1 MLRDAEEFAEQ
12 DREAKEKIDAK
23 NSLDSYLHQTKSSI
37 DDPEKL
43 ANKISETDK
52 KTVKEALKE
61 AEDWMNENKDAE
73 KEDFLNS

>member
-61 AEDWMNENKDAE
+61 AEDWMNDNKDAE
-73 KEDFLNS
+73 KEDFEE

>member
-43 ANKISETDK
+43 ANKISESDK

-73 KEDFLNS
+73 KEDFEE

>member
-73 KEDFLNS
+73 KEDFEE

>member
-1 MLRDAEEFAEQ
+1 MLRDAKEFAGQ

-43 ANKISETDK
+43 ANKVSESDK

-73 KEDFLNS
+73 KEDFEE

>member
-43 ANKISETDK
+43 ANKISESDK

-61 AEDWMNENKDAE
+61 AEDWMNDNKDAE
-73 KEDFLNS
+73 KEDFEE

>member
-43 ANKISETDK
+43 ANKVSESDK

>member
-52 KTVKEALKE
+52 KTVKEELKE
-61 AEDWMNENKDAE
+61 AEDWMNDNKDAE
-73 KEDFLNS
+73 KEDFEE